1 MSQVIR
7 CLHEKDYVAIRDGNC
22 TKGFVR
28 VYYGFNNYNDSPAH
42 VKALT
47 HIALTETY
55 TEEEDMHV
63 HRVTREESI
72 RHADHTMIQFTDQ
85 AAKIKD
91 NLNNYT
97 IL

>member
-1 MSQVIR
+1 MPQVIR
-7 CLHEKDYVAIRDGNC
+7 CLREEDYLSIQKGTC

-28 VYYGFNNYNDSPAH
+28 VYYGFNNYDDSPAH
-42 VKALT
+42 VRALT

-63 HRVTREESI
+63 HFVTPEESI
-72 RHADHTMIQFTDQ
+72 RHARQLMVQFTDQ

-91 NLNNYT
+91 NLDVYT